1 MDSIQPSE
9 KDEKGNTI
17 ITIHTTDFY
26 GKENKNSVFFDD
38 GPFFGDNILNYNI
51 YKIRALIKNDKIMR
65 FYFFYREILTGELIS
80 TDTIKEKGDDSYEIK
95 EITLEIKEN
104 ITNFYLYTDTESIIG
119 ISFFTNRDRELVIGT
134 ANKKPKKI
142 FQSKIVFLA
151 FFWGINYEKQLGLQ
165 YFGGYYINRRDYV
178 SVNNSGIFYMKHLL
192 KKNQNL
198 REEISKIVN
207 MNKVSLEY
215 KILVNLC
222 LCPEYIFFNV
232 MRYVGI

>member
-1 MDSIQPSE
+1 MDSIQPYE
-9 KDEKGNTI
+9 KDKEGNTI

-26 GKENKNSVFFDD
+26 GKEDKNSEFFDD

-51 YKIRALIKNDKIMR
+51 YKIRVLIKNDKIMR
-65 FYFFYREILTGELIS
+65 LYFFYREILTGELIS
-80 TDTIKEKGDDSYEIK
+80 PYTIEQEGDDSYETK
-95 EITLEIKEN
+95 EITLNIKEN
-104 ITNFYLYTDTESIIG
+104 ITNFYLYTDTKSIIG

-134 ANKKPKKI
+134 ANKKAKKI

-192 KKNQNL
+192 KKNQYL

-207 MNKVSLEY
+207 INKVSLDY